1 MVTFADAGRGTDGDG
16 DTVVLLHVSGIQFS
30 PNLRNFMGGSLE
42 LDSSGLRSLF
52 LVLSASVTSKEE
64 VEKEGLGLGG
74 GGRLTSVLVI
84 SDRVD
89 LGGVTSPNTSDS
101 NASSG

>member
-1 MVTFADAGRGTDGDG
+1 MVTFADTGRGTGGDG

-52 LVLSASVTSKEE
+52 LVLSASVTSEEE
-64 VEKEGLGLGG
+64 VEKEGLGLRG
-74 GGRLTSVLVI
+74 GGRLTSVLV
-84 SDRVD
+84 
-89 LGGVTSPNTSDS
+89 TSD
-101 NASSG
+101 ASSG

>member
-1 MVTFADAGRGTDGDG
+1 MVTFADTGQGTGGDG

-52 LVLSASVTSKEE
+52 LVLSASVTSEEE
-64 VEKEGLGLGG
+64 VEKGGLGLEGG
-74 GGRLTSVLVI
+74 GSVT
-84 SDRVD
+84 
-89 LGGVTSPNTSDS
+89 VTSGSSSALVTSERV
-101 NASSG
+101 A